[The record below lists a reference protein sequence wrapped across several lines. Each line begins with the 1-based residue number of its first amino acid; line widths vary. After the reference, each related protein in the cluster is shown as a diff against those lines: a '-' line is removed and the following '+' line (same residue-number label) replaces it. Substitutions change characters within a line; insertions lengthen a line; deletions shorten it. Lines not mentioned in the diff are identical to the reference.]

1 MILAAGQQAD
11 VVHTEIRDVADEQAV
26 VEGGAAAVQEV
37 ERRAGDLRA
46 VVAEDAVAE
55 HRGVER
61 PAEVLDGYTGAAWA
75 GVIAD
80 HLDALDGRIGA
91 RIDLDA
97 AAIEIEERR
106 LGHVIG
112 FDWRA
117 LAGAG
122 GVVLRAGD
130 AETAQHGLRRYA
142 VAEIDD
148 VIDDRREAWRLVI
161 GDRWIGGGQ
170 HHLAD
175 RFERDAVVPL
185 VEPDQRLPVRRRA
198 IGPGVDVDDLVGRI
212 LRGRLE
218 RRLDAA
224 AGLDAVGT
232 RRRVER
238 HGISCVAALGETA
251 HRLHGGRG
259 RHPEER
265 TSAHDQLRLSRGR
278 GGSLPGGMRALY
290 YGDWDVEPLV
300 MGSLAGSPRRRDHVR
315 PRNGSAQA
323 SK

>member
-1 MILAAGQQAD
+1 M
-11 VVHTEIRDVADEQAV
+11 
-26 VEGGAAAVQEV
+26 
-37 ERRAGDLRA
+37 
-46 VVAEDAVAE
+46 
-55 HRGVER
+55 
-61 PAEVLDGYTGAAWA
+61 LDGYTGAAWA
-75 GVIAD
+75 GVIAH
-80 HLDALDGRIGA
+80 HLDALDGRIGV

-97 AAIEIEERR
+97 TAIEIEERR
-106 LGHVIG
+106 LAQVIG

-122 GVVLRAGD
+122 GVVVRAGD
-130 AETAQHGLRRYA
+130 AKAAQHGLRRYA

-148 VIDDRREAWRLVI
+148 VIDDRREARRLPV

-198 IGPGVDVDDLVGRI
+198 IRPGVDVDDLVDRI

-224 AGLDAVGT
+224 AGLNAVGT
-232 RRRVER
+232 RRRVEC

-251 HRLHGGRG
+251 HRRHGA
-259 RHPEER
+259 PQPP
-265 TSAHDQLRLSRGR
+265 S
-278 GGSLPGGMRALY
+278 GGT
-290 YGDWDVEPLV
+290 
-300 MGSLAGSPRRRDHVR
+300 HVC
-315 PRNGSAQA
+315 A
-323 SK
+323 